1 MLLHVEDAVEALP
14 AVVAAEGLFAGV
26 LSNIVSSQM
35 EVLPETRK
43 LFKNRIMEEDA
54 GQNPGYL
61 KKEVID

>member
-35 EVLPETRK
+35 ELLPETRK

-54 GQNPGYL
+54 
-61 KKEVID
+61 